1 MYRSRYLILKD
12 KIFTRLCLLNLFI
25 KIFFKQMIIEEKKY
39 YARLY
44 ILEILFE
51 NKKNLIN
58 KFSKHNRVK
67 ILSFKIKYLDLYMS
81 LGFWSFIFRYR

>member
-51 NKKNLIN
+51 NKKNKVNL
-58 KFSKHNRVK
+58 
-67 ILSFKIKYLDLYMS
+67 FKRLKKN
-81 LGFWSFIFRYR
+81 YR

>member
-25 KIFFKQMIIEEKKY
+25 KFFLFKQMIIEEKKY

-51 NKKNLIN
+51 NKKKLKLIY
-58 KFSKHNRVK
+58 SKDKKKN
-67 ILSFKIKYLDLYMS
+67 
-81 LGFWSFIFRYR
+81 YR

>member
-51 NKKNLIN
+51 NKK
-58 KFSKHNRVK
+58 K
-67 ILSFKIKYLDLYMS
+67 
-81 LGFWSFIFRYR
+81 